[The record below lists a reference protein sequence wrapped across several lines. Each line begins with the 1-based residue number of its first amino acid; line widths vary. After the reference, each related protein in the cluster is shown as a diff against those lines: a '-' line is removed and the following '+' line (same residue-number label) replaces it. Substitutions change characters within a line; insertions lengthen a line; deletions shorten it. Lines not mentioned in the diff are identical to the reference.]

1 MRYTG
6 TQLHPVLTGYGL
18 PWTEAEGELCSWQ
31 GGLGP
36 RRCTDLRQGQ
46 FAGNTGSHSLV
57 LRLQDWAYKG
67 SSCLQQGKTRKG
79 QGVRLLVSRAMPQIE
94 MTSRFHPG
102 PSYKCQDGMQDWTV
116 YQRVLGRLVGAG
128 AWDCHHACC
137 SQVAV
142 GQEWMLGFDH
152 TGTLWKSQYMPGWTR
167 WGFMSLRWSFMSLFL
182 RTNFIHAI
190 PWSPKSLVCFL

>member
-1 MRYTG
+1 
-6 TQLHPVLTGYGL
+6 
-18 PWTEAEGELCSWQ
+18 
-31 GGLGP
+31 
-36 RRCTDLRQGQ
+36 
-46 FAGNTGSHSLV
+46 
-57 LRLQDWAYKG
+57 
-67 SSCLQQGKTRKG
+67 
-79 QGVRLLVSRAMPQIE
+79 MPQIE

-152 TGTLWKSQYMPGWTR
+152 TGTL
-167 WGFMSLRWSFMSLFL
+167 
-182 RTNFIHAI
+182 
-190 PWSPKSLVCFL
+190 